1 MNSPTPSRQEESLRA
16 ASSPQ
21 LVERYAQYRL
31 RQGRHLLH
39 LLPREGLR
47 RVMKLATE
55 PSPLD
60 PDDFD
65 RLAIV
70 CANLLPLPP
79 FATWIR
85 DFHDHRAAYELDSGG
100 ETGPGIATGETVT
113 VDLRVFTVEGDEWV
127 AALEL
132 SPGPDG
138 WRGRVRFHAPR
149 VEGVSQTADIF
160 REELSNEVRSRFRAT
175 ADVTLRA
182 LLRST
187 LP

>member
-1 MNSPTPSRQEESLRA
+1 MNSPTPSRQEEGLRA
-16 ASSPQ
+16 ASTPQ
-21 LVERYAQYRL
+21 LIERYAKYRL
-31 RQGRHLLH
+31 RQGRQLLH

-47 RVMKLATE
+47 QVMKLAAK
-55 PSPLD
+55 PSSLD

-79 FATWIR
+79 FAIWIR
-85 DFHDHRAAYELDSGG
+85 DFHDHRAAYEVEVGG
-100 ETGPGIATGETVT
+100 ETGPEIASGETVT
-113 VDLRVFTVEGDEWV
+113 VDLRVFSVAGDEWV

-132 SPGPDG
+132 SPAAKG
-138 WRGRVRFHAPR
+138 WRGRVRFHAPQ

-160 REELSNEVRSRFRAT
+160 REDLSSDVRNRFRGT
-175 ADVTLRA
+175 TDVTLRA

>member
-1 MNSPTPSRQEESLRA
+1 MNSPTPSPEDAGLRA

-21 LVERYAQYRL
+21 LVERYAEYRL

-47 RVMKLATE
+47 AVMQLATE
-55 PSPLD
+55 PSSLH

-79 FATWIR
+79 FSTWLR
-85 DFHDHRAAYELDSGG
+85 DFHDHRSAYEVEGG
-100 ETGPGIATGETVT
+100 GGTGPGLGGETVT
-113 VDLRVFTVEGDEWV
+113 VDLRVFSVNREEWV

-132 SPGPDG
+132 SPSAGG
-138 WRGRVRFHAPR
+138 WRGRVRFHAAE

-160 REELSNEVRSRFRAT
+160 REELSSEVRNRFRRT
-175 ADVTLRA
+175 ADVTLQA